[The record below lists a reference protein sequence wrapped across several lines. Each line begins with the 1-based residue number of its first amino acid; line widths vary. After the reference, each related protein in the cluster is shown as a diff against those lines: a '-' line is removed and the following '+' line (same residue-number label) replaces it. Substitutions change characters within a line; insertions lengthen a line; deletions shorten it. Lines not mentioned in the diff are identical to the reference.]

1 MAEKPN
7 KKIHPLT
14 RPQPQAEQLLG
25 RPHEPGVGGMEQLL
39 GRPHQ
44 PGVGGMEPV
53 AAEADKVPADP
64 LPDPLPVTDQVAAE
78 TLLDPLPLA
87 DDEPEPLSGKMQRV
101 IDTLPADV
109 QAAFMQ
115 GGAINPRF
123 PGSVEDK
130 ATAAAAQPAAQAEA
144 QPGEVFRDPT
154 GREIKPYRYCP
165 VCWAGNRGYG
175 TVRSTSATKSYLKCQ
190 NALTERGSCGFSWS
204 VQFIEETVVIHSKR
218 PLPPGQTR

>member
-14 RPQPQAEQLLG
+14 RPQPQA
-25 RPHEPGVGGMEQLL
+25 EQLL

-87 DDEPEPLSGKMQRV
+87 DDEPEPLSVKMQRV

>member
-1 MAEKPN
+1 MAEKH
-7 KKIHPLT
+7 KKIQPLSG
-14 RPQPQAEQLLG
+14 RPQPQPEQLLG
-25 RPHEPGVGGMEQLL
+25 RPHE
-39 GRPHQ
+39 

-64 LPDPLPVTDQVAAE
+64 LPVAEGPTLVEPLPVADRDLLALPAE
-78 TLLDPLPLA
+78 DAEP
-87 DDEPEPLSGKMQRV
+87 DPEPLSVKMQRV
-101 IDTLPADV
+101 IETLPADV
-109 QAAFMQ
+109 QAAFMA

-144 QPGEVFRDPT
+144 QPGEVFRDPS

-175 TVRSTSATKSYLKCQ
+175 TVRSTSQTKSYLKCQ

-218 PLPPGQTR
+218 PLPPGETR

>member
-14 RPQPQAEQLLG
+14 RPQPQA
-25 RPHEPGVGGMEQLL
+25 EQLL